1 MNFKGVREFC
11 MKASLLSMLFML
23 LMFSGYGQTKSKL
36 HKEKD
41 SKQYLSSHPVWI
53 QCIDS
58 QHALLRYAQYAFDA
72 YWQGKERPLNEEGED
87 GGKEGFEGEGRENI
101 QYSIE
106 YKRFRDWEAKVK
118 NMIGEDGRVLTVEKQ
133 IEIWEQVQREKEEQS
148 K

>member
-1 MNFKGVREFC
+1 
-11 MKASLLSMLFML
+11 MKTAFLSLFFILFV
-23 LMFSGYGQTKSKL
+23 SAVYSQGKTKSTLRSDTREYL
-36 HKEKD
+36 HT
-41 SKQYLSSHPVWI
+41 HPVWI

-58 QHALLRYAQYAFDA
+58 PNALLGYAQYAFNA
-72 YWQGKERPLNEEGED
+72 YWEGKERPLNEEGED

-106 YKRFRDWEAKVK
+106 YKLFRDWEAKVK

-133 IEIWEQVQREKEEQS
+133 LEIWEQVQREKKEQL